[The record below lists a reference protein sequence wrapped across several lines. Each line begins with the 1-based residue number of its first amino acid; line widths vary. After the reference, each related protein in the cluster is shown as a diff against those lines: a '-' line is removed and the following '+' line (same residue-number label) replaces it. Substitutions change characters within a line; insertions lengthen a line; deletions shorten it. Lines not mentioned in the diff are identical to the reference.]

1 MFNPYQNN
9 YPQQYYS
16 NKPSYGDDIKIVNGR
31 QSAEQYSMYPNSRV
45 LLLDSNTD
53 RFYLKETDAAGMSRI
68 RTFDFKEVIE
78 KPLEEK
84 NYITMEQ
91 LEEVLKKYE
100 LNPKQ
105 RTKQSTNS
113 YESDNNSKF

>member
-9 YPQQYYS
+9 YPQQYYN
-16 NKPSYGDDIKIVNGR
+16 NKPSYGDEIKTVNGR

-45 LLLDSNTD
+45 LLLDSNVD

-78 KPLEEK
+78 KPIEER
-84 NYITMEQ
+84 NYVTMEQ
-91 LEEVLKKYE
+91 LEEVLKNYE
-100 LNPKQ
+100 FNPKQ
-105 RTKQSTNS
+105 QRTRQSTREPN
-113 YESDNNSKF
+113 DDTKF

>member
-1 MFNPYQNN
+1 MYNPYQNN
-9 YPQQYYS
+9 FPQPQYY
-16 NKPSYGDDIKIVNGR
+16 NRPGYGDEIKVVNGR

-45 LLLDSNTD
+45 LLLDSGLD
-53 RFYLKETDAAGMSRI
+53 RFYLKETDASGIAKI

-78 KPLEEK
+78 SPANN

-100 LNPKQ
+100 LNPKKSEQ
-105 RTKQSTNS
+105 FFAT
-113 YESDNNSKF
+113 DNDASQF

>member
-9 YPQQYYS
+9 YPQQYYT
-16 NKPSYGDDIKIVNGR
+16 NKPSYGDEIKTVNGR

-78 KPLEEK
+78 KPVEEQ
-84 NYITMEQ
+84 NYVTMEQ

-100 LNPKQ
+100 LNF
-105 RTKQSTNS
+105 KQSKQSANS
-113 YESDNNSKF
+113 YGPGNDSSKF